1 MVEILNAMLFQE
13 GKSKVEE
20 IIEEDL
26 WGTLKEFLNIGLHLG
41 QGENRIDLT
50 IGSLLILTAALI
62 LTSTALK
69 WLRRLFTRKMEP
81 EDRNKFISI
90 FKFIKYVVYVS
101 VVLLTMSAAGIDI
114 TLLLTASAALF
125 VGLGLALQDL
135 FKDIIGGIFII
146 TDKSLHVGDI
156 VEVDGKV
163 GRVFEIKLRTTRA
176 ITRDDK
182 VIIIPNHHF
191 ITDIIYNYTQNHK
204 MTREKIVVGVAY
216 GSDVI
221 LVTQI
226 LKKVAEQQN
235 EVLKNPKP
243 FVLFDDFGDSALLFS
258 LNFFI
263 NDSFSDPRIKSEMR
277 YAIDAEFRKKKVV
290 IPFPQRDVHLFQP
303 RPFEHRQAT
312 ENTDAEWGM
321 GED

>member
-1 MVEILNAMLFQE
+1 MVKILSAMFFQE

-26 WGTLKEFLNIGLHLG
+26 WGTLKEFLNLGLHLG
-41 QGENRIDLT
+41 EGENRIDLT
-50 IGSLLILTAALI
+50 IGSLLVLTAALI

-81 EDRNKFISI
+81 DDRNKFISI
-90 FKFIKYVVYVS
+90 FKFIKYLVYVA
-101 VVLLTMSAAGIDI
+101 VILLTMSAAGIDI

-182 VIIIPNHHF
+182 VIVIPNHHF

-216 GSDVI
+216 GSDVA
-221 LVTQI
+221 LVTKI
-226 LKKVAEQQN
+226 LKKVAEQQQ

-263 NDSFSDPRIKSEMR
+263 NDSFSDPRIKSDMR